1 MSHSSSSSP
10 TASPSATSLRKLGF
24 LPLLAVFYG
33 YCASGPFGYED
44 IYSLCGPGV
53 AILFLAFVPLF
64 WSVPVSLAAS
74 ELNGLLPVQGG
85 FYRWVRAAFGD
96 FWGFQAGWWNWA
108 GTFLLNSLYGVLLV
122 DYLSNYIP
130 GLTGIWKWALACVF
144 LCGFAYLNARG
155 IQAAGW
161 TATVMQVLIL
171 IPVLW
176 MCLAA
181 LLHWKFNPMLPLV
194 PPGRPLGTV
203 FGAGLAL
210 AMWNYAGFEQL
221 SCVSGEIE
229 GGSKTFLRALVWNT
243 PLVTLTYLLPGT
255 LALAALGNWH
265 EWKTGYIVESAGQI
279 GGPFLRALMLLAS
292 ILGTAA
298 LSNCTILFT
307 TRIPQ
312 TMAEDGYL
320 PQWLSKID
328 PRYGTPVR
336 AIAVSTVV
344 YCVLAGASVVQ
355 LVDIY
360 IWARIATTL
369 LMLFAVW
376 RLRRKMP
383 GARRPF
389 QVPGGS
395 LGMLYIIV
403 FPFLLC
409 AVKVYYSGAF
419 VFRWAPWLILSGP
432 IAYAMLR
439 YGFGMRPR
447 NAN

>member
-1 MSHSSSSSP
+1 M
-10 TASPSATSLRKLGF
+10 
-24 LPLLAVFYG
+24 
-33 YCASGPFGYED
+33 
-44 IYSLCGPGV
+44 

-194 PPGRPLGTV
+194 PPGKPLGTV

-265 EWKTGYIVESAGQI
+265 EWKTGYIVEAAGQI
-279 GGPFLRALMLLAS
+279 GGPSLRALMLLAS
-292 ILGTAA
+292 ILGTPRSPIAPFFSLRGFPKQWPKTA
-298 LSNCTILFT
+298 TFRNGSPRS
-307 TRIPQ
+307 TRA
-312 TMAEDGYL
+312 T
-320 PQWLSKID
+320 
-328 PRYGTPVR
+328 
-336 AIAVSTVV
+336 
-344 YCVLAGASVVQ
+344 
-355 LVDIY
+355 
-360 IWARIATTL
+360 AR
-369 LMLFAVW
+369 
-376 RLRRKMP
+376 
-383 GARRPF
+383 
-389 QVPGGS
+389 
-395 LGMLYIIV
+395 
-403 FPFLLC
+403 
-409 AVKVYYSGAF
+409 
-419 VFRWAPWLILSGP
+419 LSGP
-432 IAYAMLR
+432 SQFPHWSIAS
-439 YGFGMRPR
+439 
-447 NAN
+447 

>member
-1 MSHSSSSSP
+1 
-10 TASPSATSLRKLGF
+10 
-24 LPLLAVFYG
+24 
-33 YCASGPFGYED
+33 
-44 IYSLCGPGV
+44 
-53 AILFLAFVPLF
+53 
-64 WSVPVSLAAS
+64 
-74 ELNGLLPVQGG
+74 
-85 FYRWVRAAFGD
+85 
-96 FWGFQAGWWNWA
+96 
-108 GTFLLNSLYGVLLV
+108 
-122 DYLSNYIP
+122 
-130 GLTGIWKWALACVF
+130 
-144 LCGFAYLNARG
+144 
-155 IQAAGW
+155 
-161 TATVMQVLIL
+161 
-171 IPVLW
+171 
-176 MCLAA
+176 
-181 LLHWKFNPMLPLV
+181 
-194 PPGRPLGTV
+194 
-203 FGAGLAL
+203 
-210 AMWNYAGFEQL
+210 
-221 SCVSGEIE
+221 
-229 GGSKTFLRALVWNT
+229 
-243 PLVTLTYLLPGT
+243 
-255 LALAALGNWH
+255 
-265 EWKTGYIVESAGQI
+265 VEAAGQI
-279 GGPFLRALMLLAS
+279 GGPSLRALMLLAS

-320 PQWLSKID
+320 PQWLAKID

-336 AIAVSTVV
+336 AIAVSTLV

-383 GARRPF
+383 SARRPF

-395 LGMLYIIV
+395 LGMLYIIA

-409 AVKVYYSGAF
+409 GVKVYYSGAF

-432 IAYAMLR
+432 IAYAVLR

>member
-1 MSHSSSSSP
+1 MNSPSSSSAP
-10 TASPSATSLRKLGF
+10 ASPSTASLRKIGF

-33 YCASGPFGYED
+33 YCAGGPFGYED
-44 IYSLCGPGV
+44 IYSLSGPGV

-64 WSVPVSLAAS
+64 WSVPVSLAAA

-96 FWGFQAGWWNWA
+96 FWGFQAGWWNWT
-108 GTFLLNSLYGVLLV
+108 GTFLLNSLYGVLIV
-122 DYLSNYIP
+122 DYLANYFP
-130 GLTGIWKWALACVF
+130 ALAGFWKWPLACFF
-144 LCGFAYLNARG
+144 LCAFAFLNTRG

-161 TATVMQVLIL
+161 AATVMQILIL
-171 IPVLW
+171 LPVTW
-176 MCLAA
+176 MCIIA

-194 PPGRPLGTV
+194 PPGKPFGTV

-221 SCVSGEIE
+221 SSVGGEIA

-255 LALAALGNWH
+255 LALAALGNWS
-265 EWKTGYIVESAGQI
+265 EWKTGFIVEAAGQI
-279 GGPFLRALMLLAS
+279 GGPAMRALMLLAS

-298 LSNCTILFT
+298 LSNSTILFT

-312 TMAEDGYL
+312 AMAEDGYL
-320 PQWLSKID
+320 PQWLAKID

-336 AIAVSTVV
+336 AIAVSTLV
-344 YCVLAGASVVQ
+344 YCVLARASVVQ

-369 LMLFAVW
+369 LMLLAVW
-376 RLRRKMP
+376 QLRRKMP
-383 GARRPF
+383 GAQRAF
-389 QVPGGS
+389 QIPGGS
-395 LGMLYIIV
+395 LGILYIV
-403 FPFLLC
+403 AFPAALC

-419 VFRWAPWLILSGP
+419 VFRWAPWLMISGP
-432 IAYAMLR
+432 VAYFVLR
-439 YGFGMRPR
+439 YGFGLRPG
-447 NAN
+447 AS